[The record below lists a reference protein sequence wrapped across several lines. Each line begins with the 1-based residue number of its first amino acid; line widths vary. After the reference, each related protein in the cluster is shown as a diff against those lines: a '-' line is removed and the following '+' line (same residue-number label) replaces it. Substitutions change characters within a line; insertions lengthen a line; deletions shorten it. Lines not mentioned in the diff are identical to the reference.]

1 MKQALHANHII
12 NFVTQKDGGG
22 GGEGLNS
29 IVMGK
34 GVKMELCHI
43 LNYFAWV
50 ILIYDGDSVFSV
62 TTVIVVVQQLYA
74 CEQAYKGPEVPLY

>member
-1 MKQALHANHII
+1 
-12 NFVTQKDGGG
+12 
-22 GGEGLNS
+22 
-29 IVMGK
+29 MGK

-43 LNYFAWV
+43 LNYFSWV